1 MYLEIY
7 GGLLLEPRNRLLE
20 INRSNIHADLSF
32 IFVVSNFVE
41 SFHYSDVPPFSRE
54 KRDRMKYFSQQRV
67 SKGRMKR
74 KISTLRVMLRVT
86 RVQGKNN
93 GENRKKITKVF
104 LFYNILIRLYKYPI
118 FSRSR
123 E

>member
-41 SFHYSDVPPFSRE
+41 SFHCSDVPPFSRE